1 MSVHSSQR
9 PDEQAL
15 LELARS
21 GDEGAFGELI
31 EVHRGAL
38 TAHCYQILGSF
49 ADAEDAVQD
58 ALLRAWRALETFEG
72 RSSVRSW
79 LYSIVTN
86 TAIDLARRRSRR
98 ELSAGHGAPAGPG
111 VTPAESVN
119 EPIWLEPFPDRMLTA
134 EVEQSPEARYEL
146 RESLELAFVVALQQ
160 LPPLQRAVLILREVV
175 GFSAAETASQLA
187 TSVPAVN
194 SALQRARATIAGR
207 LPAQSQQ
214 ACLRSLG
221 DAKVKTLAQRYADAI
236 EHGDTDVLVSM
247 LTADATWS
255 MPPSPTWY
263 SGLASITEFLTK
275 CVFGVDWQHRTASA
289 NGQLAVGCYIYD
301 QDRGCYL
308 GAVVDVLTLE
318 GDRIAAVTGF
328 QTAEQLRQFGED
340 GALLGAKIFPQL
352 GLPYEL
358 PKER

>member
-1 MSVHSSQR
+1 MSVDSQQR
-9 PDEQAL
+9 AGEQAL
-15 LELARS
+15 LELARN
-21 GDEGAFGELI
+21 GDEGAFGDLI
-31 EVHRGAL
+31 GVHRGAL
-38 TAHCYQILGSF
+38 TAHCYQMLGSF

-58 ALLRAWRALETFEG
+58 ALLRAWRALDSFEG
-72 RSSVRSW
+72 RSSMRSW

-86 TAIDLARRRSRR
+86 TAIDLARRRARR
-98 ELSAGHGAPAGPG
+98 ELSAGHGSPAGPD
-111 VTPAESVN
+111 VSPAEAVN

-194 SALQRARATIAGR
+194 SALQRARATVADR

-214 ACLRSLG
+214 ACLRTLG
-221 DAKVKTLAQRYADAI
+221 DAKVKTLAERYADAI
-236 EHGDTDVLVSM
+236 ERGDTDVLVNM

-263 SGLASITEFLTK
+263 SGLASITEFHTN
-275 CVFGVDWQHRTASA
+275 CVFKVDWRHLPTSA
-289 NGQLAVGCYIYD
+289 NGQLAVGCYIYERD
-301 QDRGCYL
+301 QGCYL
-308 GAVVDVLTLE
+308 GSVVDVLTLD
-318 GDRIAAVTGF
+318 GDLISSVTGF
-328 QTAEQLRQFGED
+328 LTAEHLRTFGED
-340 GALLGAKIFPQL
+340 GRVLGARLFPQL

-358 PKER
+358 PKKR

>member
-1 MSVHSSQR
+1 MTVDSQQR
-9 PDEQAL
+9 AGEQAL
-15 LELARS
+15 LELARN
-21 GDEGAFGELI
+21 GDEGAFGDLI
-31 EVHRGAL
+31 GVHRGAL
-38 TAHCYQILGSF
+38 TAHCYQMLGSF

-58 ALLRAWRALETFEG
+58 ALLRAWRALEGFEG

-86 TAIDLARRRSRR
+86 AAIDLARRRARR
-98 ELSAGHGAPAGPG
+98 ELSAGHGSPAAPG
-111 VTPAESVN
+111 VSPAQAVN
-119 EPIWLEPFPDRMLTA
+119 EPIWLEPFPDQMLTA

-175 GFSAAETASQLA
+175 GFSAAETAGQLA

-214 ACLRSLG
+214 ACLRALG
-221 DAKVKTLAQRYADAI
+221 DAKVKTLAERYADAI
-236 EHGDTDVLVSM
+236 ERGDTDVLVNM

-263 SGLASITEFLTK
+263 SGLASVTGFLTK
-275 CVFGVDWQHRTASA
+275 CVFEVDWRHRVTSA
-289 NGQLAVGCYIYD
+289 NGQLAVGCYVYD
-301 QDRGCYL
+301 RDRGRYVA
-308 GAVVDVLTLE
+308 AVLDVLTLD
-318 GDRIAAVTGF
+318 GDRIASVTGF
-328 QTAEQLRQFGED
+328 QTAEQLRKWGED
-340 GALLGAKIFPQL
+340 GILLGAEIFPKF

-358 PKER
+358 PSER